1 MYSRKVVNS
10 VLDDFARSEGWSPE
24 YHTVE
29 EVDEFSAYID
39 SITEYDVSPGGQRK
53 IISWKGGKPPKESR
67 RKWIRRWI
75 ENEQILCFA
84 DAKYFAEKYTH
95 IRLADERIVHFDLRI
110 AQQIFAQALAEA
122 EEAQRAIQL
131 YVLKCRQIGLST
143 VTAIYFL
150 HRILFRP
157 NTYAV
162 MASVQ
167 HQQSEKLAGMIEL
180 ALSRLPFWLAP
191 VKTVLKAKEPKWENG
206 SALSIQAGSQEVG
219 IAQGTTPTCIHI
231 SEIGDYAN
239 PKRVLEEGLFPACH
253 PTRSLFMVLE
263 GTGATSTPW
272 QKEKWAYYIDNW
284 GKGGRFQPFFIPP
297 ACARDL
303 YPAADWLRSN
313 PIPIGWVPLEATLR
327 MQRRGQLFVRSTEYL
342 WKFLGQRWEMDK
354 EFMWYWECGYRE
366 AVASHS
372 ERQFLA
378 QMASTPDDA
387 FQSENAS
394 AFSNEV
400 IDIVTKNQKKDYLA
414 YAITGRTILVG
425 DENQPYQPDPE
436 IIDQFGENIH
446 LRWESAD
453 GNEYDWT
460 LVPLKQFD
468 DSDDALCFDKLLI
481 FHPPE
486 AGKKYAI
493 GIDTAHGL
501 NTPNEDRSA
510 LKVTCDG
517 EGEEPD
523 VQVASF
529 TSVKVSSSQMAR
541 IAAAVA
547 VLYGTDGHGTI
558 TSGNPLVVRFV
569 IEQVRKAGD
578 NCQDQLKMMGFFD
591 HHPMHRYDKKGM
603 TDLSKVT
610 QLGWC
615 TYAWSRSILLDRF
628 VEAVN
633 TGWLILNDPIVI
645 RQLSTFERKYKGENG
660 KPFLE
665 HAQGCHDDDLFAMAM
680 CWTTLHDLENTAL
693 RIAKKYKPPARVIGV
708 SHQWCE
714 RVCQID

>member
-1 MYSRKVVNS
+1 M
-10 VLDDFARSEGWSPE
+10 
-24 YHTVE
+24 
-29 EVDEFSAYID
+29 
-39 SITEYDVSPGGQRK
+39 
-53 IISWKGGKPPKESR
+53 
-67 RKWIRRWI
+67 RRWI

-84 DAKYFAEKYTH
+84 DATYFLERYAY
-95 IRLADERIVHFDLRI
+95 IRLADERIIHFQLRI
-110 AQQIFAQALAEA
+110 AQKIFYQALAEA
-122 EEAQRAIQL
+122 EDEQRAIQ
-131 YVLKCRQIGLST
+131 VFMLKARQVGIST
-143 VTAIYFL
+143 VTALFFL

-167 HQQSEKLAGMIEL
+167 HQQSEKLNGMIDL
-180 ALSRLPFWLAP
+180 VWNRLPFWLP
-191 VKTVLKAKEPKWENG
+191 PPKTILKAKEPKWANG
-206 SALSIQAGSQEVG
+206 SVLSIQAGSQEVG
-219 IAQGTTPTCIHI
+219 IAQGSTPTCIHA
-231 SEIGDYAN
+231 SEIGDYTN
-239 PKRVLEEGLFPACH
+239 PKRTLDEGLFPACH
-253 PTRSLFMVLE
+253 PTASLFMVLE

-272 QKEKWAYYIDNW
+272 QKEKWAYYSENW

-297 ACARDL
+297 ACASDL
-303 YPAADWLRSN
+303 YPPADWLRMN
-313 PIPIGWVPLEATLR
+313 PVPPTWEPLEATIR

-342 WKFLGQRWEMDK
+342 WKFLGQRWEMGKD
-354 EFMWYWECGYRE
+354 FMWYWECGYRE
-366 AVASHS
+366 AVASHA

-394 AFSNEV
+394 VFSNEV

-425 DENQPYQPDPE
+425 DENQPYQPPVELVDPM
-436 IIDQFGENIH
+436 GENIH
-446 LRWESAD
+446 LTWEATD

-460 LVPLKQFD
+460 LVPLKRFD
-468 DSDDALCFDKLLI
+468 DNEDLLCFDKLLV

-486 AGKKYAI
+486 AGRKYAI

-501 NTPNEDRSA
+501 NTPNEDRAA
-510 LKVTCDG
+510 LKVVRDG

-523 VQVASF
+523 EQVASF
-529 TSVKVSSSQMAR
+529 TSIRLSSPQMAR

-578 NCQDQLKMMGFFD
+578 ECQHQLKTMGFLD
-591 HHPMHRYDKKGM
+591 HHPMHRYDNKGSI
-603 TDLSKVT
+603 DASKGSKE
-610 QLGWC
+610 GWF
-615 TYAWSRSILLDRF
+615 THPWSRPILLDRF

-633 TGWLILNDPIVI
+633 TGWLIVHDPILV
-645 RQLSTFERKYKGENG
+645 RQFPTFERKYKGENG

-665 HAQGCHDDDLFAMAM
+665 HAQGCHDDDLFAAAL